1 MSDSD
6 HAVTDQE
13 DIEWNGTNCRSY
25 IWMTFREWL
34 RFVAALATENSLD
47 LDLVHEEL
55 ALCGRPGFAANVT
68 VSDDDEVDARL
79 ASLFQKWCYNGWK

>member
-1 MSDSD
+1 MKS
-6 HAVTDQE
+6 
-13 DIEWNGTNCRSY
+13 CRSH

-55 ALCGRPGFAANVT
+55 SLCGRPGFAANVT
-68 VSDDDEVDARL
+68 VSDDHERVS
-79 ASLFQKWCYNGWK
+79 SLYESGAAKKWCYNGWIHC